1 MEFNFVFCLIRFL
14 KILWRACMAGER
26 LGIHSF
32 TILKIVWCQLIFTV
46 VCLSYLS
53 IVRYRDLPSSWLRS
67 CSCRFI
73 ITGVARSL
81 YFVDVLF
88 LATFCLYLV
97 LCLLVLSSSC
107 VVLFA
112 WWLSFTRLAYL
123 VFMYSACVYLYH
135 FCLLRVFKC
144 IISAFISLCQFII
157 NLI

>member
-1 MEFNFVFCLIRFL
+1 MDFNFVFCLIRFL

-32 TILKIVWCQLIFTV
+32 TILKIVWFTV

-53 IVRYRDLPSSWLRS
+53 IVRYRDLHSSWLRS

-107 VVLFA
+107 VILFA

-144 IISAFISLCQFII
+144 IISAFISLFQFII

>member
-1 MEFNFVFCLIRFL
+1 MDFNFVFCLIRFL

-53 IVRYRDLPSSWLRS
+53 IVRYRDLHSSWLRS

-88 LATFCLYLV
+88 LATFCLYFSVMLASIVIIVCHFICLV
-97 LCLLVLSSSC
+97 IKFYSPCVFSIYVFCMRLSLSLLPSPC
-107 VVLFA
+107 V
-112 WWLSFTRLAYL
+112 
-123 VFMYSACVYLYH
+123 
-135 FCLLRVFKC
+135 
-144 IISAFISLCQFII
+144 
-157 NLI
+157 

>member
-1 MEFNFVFCLIRFL
+1 MDFNFVFCLIRFL
-14 KILWRACMAGER
+14 KILWRACLAGER

-53 IVRYRDLPSSWLRS
+53 IVRYRDLHSSWLRS

-73 ITGVARSL
+73 ITGVARSF

-88 LATFCLYLV
+88 RATFCLYLV

-123 VFMYSACVYLYH
+123 VFMHSVWVCYIYH
-135 FCLLRVFKC
+135 FCILRVFMC
-144 IISAFISLCQFII
+144 LISAFL
-157 NLI
+157 

>member
-1 MEFNFVFCLIRFL
+1 
-14 KILWRACMAGER
+14 MAGER

-53 IVRYRDLPSSWLRS
+53 IVRYRDLQSFWLRS

-88 LATFCLYLV
+88 LAMSCLYLFSDMLASIV
-97 LCLLVLSSSC
+97 IIVCRVICLVSK
-107 VVLFA
+107 F
-112 WWLSFTRLAYL
+112 LSFTRLAYL
-123 VFMYSACVYLYH
+123 VFMYSACVYLYR
-135 FCLLRVFKC
+135 FCILRVFIC
-144 IISAFISLCQFII
+144 IISAFRPLCQFVIYPI
-157 NLI
+157 